1 MKNKA
6 IFLTVAEKCKVSSL
20 HRPHSTHASTTFL
33 LLLHIWSQFNLFFL
47 VCCVRSEMAQ
57 TILASNWQGRLN
69 TIKAD
74 AKGSGSKE
82 EIHTSKI
89 KYLFKKGKPYIRI
102 PSNDLHNVITKQSSQ
117 EL

>member
-6 IFLTVAEKCKVSSL
+6 VFLTVVEKCKVSSL

-33 LLLHIWSQFNLFFL
+33 LLLLHIWSQFNLFLL

-74 AKGSGSKE
+74 AKGRKE

-102 PSNDLHNVITKQSSQ
+102 PSNDLHNVITRQSSQ